1 MLLRSV
7 AKKNNLVEKCNIL
20 GAAFSEKLCIQ
31 YLLSV
36 MVLYHV
42 SEKLTTFFAAIQS
55 HSVFGFS
62 DIFADRSRAQ
72 LAPTLKRFVPIE

>member
-20 GAAFSEKLCIQ
+20 GAASSEKLCMQ

-42 SEKLTTFFAAIQS
+42 SAKLTTFFSMLRILL
-55 HSVFGFS
+55 
-62 DIFADRSRAQ
+62 FAEYVTFNRNWALRSKLRVIII
-72 LAPTLKRFVPIE
+72 R

>member
-20 GAAFSEKLCIQ
+20 GAAFSEKLCMQ

-42 SEKLTTFFAAIQS
+42 SAKLAIFFSMLKILL
-55 HSVFGFS
+55 FGNM
-62 DIFADRSRAQ
+62 
-72 LAPTLKRFVPIE
+72 